1 MSAPDNGD
9 LAAVPAQAARLQH
22 THLEEARKGF
32 VTMATIPADPQA
44 LLGPVGGMPQ
54 VQFLQP
60 QAQQPLPAQAVSPS
74 AQQPLPQAS
83 PPSASE

>member
-9 LAAVPAQAARLQH
+9 LAAVPAQQH

-32 VTMATIPADPQA
+32 VVMATVPANPQA

-54 VQFLQP
+54 VQPPHQP
-60 QAQQPLPAQAVSPS
+60 QAQQPP
-74 AQQPLPQAS
+74 PQAP
-83 PPSASE
+83 PPSATE